1 MLIVL
6 DRRIIFGHNSKV
18 GIFLIF
24 SFVLALSLRGGNNL
38 FALVSLLIITGVC
51 LFLAL
56 KKKRPFF
63 LAVPFLSIFA
73 YFLIQII
80 LVPAPFME
88 TVKFIFSLR

>member
-1 MLIVL
+1 MLTL
-6 DRRIIFGHNSKV
+6 
-18 GIFLIF
+18 
-24 SFVLALSLRGGNNL
+24 LSLM
-38 FALVSLLIITGVC
+38 VITGVC

-56 KKKRPFF
+56 RKKKPIF

-73 YFLIQII
+73 YFLVQII

>member
-1 MLIVL
+1 MV
-6 DRRIIFGHNSKV
+6 
-18 GIFLIF
+18 
-24 SFVLALSLRGGNNL
+24 
-38 FALVSLLIITGVC
+38 ITGVC

-56 KKKRPFF
+56 RKKKPIF

-73 YFLIQII
+73 YFLVQII

>member
-1 MLIVL
+1 MLTL
-6 DRRIIFGHNSKV
+6 
-18 GIFLIF
+18 
-24 SFVLALSLRGGNNL
+24 LSLM
-38 FALVSLLIITGVC
+38 VITGVC

-56 KKKRPFF
+56 RQKKPIF

-73 YFLIQII
+73 YFLVQII

>member
-6 DRRIIFGHNSKV
+6 DQGKIIGHNYEVRIFIIFH
-18 GIFLIF
+18 
-24 SFVLALSLRGGNNL
+24 FVLALTLRGGNNL